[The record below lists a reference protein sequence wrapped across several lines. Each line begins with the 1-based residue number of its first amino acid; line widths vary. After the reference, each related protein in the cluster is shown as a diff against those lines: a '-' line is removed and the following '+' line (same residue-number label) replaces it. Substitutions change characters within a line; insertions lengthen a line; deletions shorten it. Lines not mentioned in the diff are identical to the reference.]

1 MFSAWESFS
10 GYIIFEIFNFNK
22 DTNLAK
28 ALHFFLYDTI
38 KIFILLILIVYAVT
52 LLRSYFPVEKTRDYL
67 SGKHKIVGHIF
78 AAFFGMLTPFCS
90 CSAIPLFL
98 GFLQARIPLGVTFS
112 YLISAP
118 LSDAVVIALLF
129 SLFGLKVTLLYIGFS
144 ITIAIVA
151 GLIIGSL
158 KLEKEILLEIK
169 PVNSCCTSSQEDE
182 ALQSIFKER
191 ANTAW
196 SETIDIF
203 KKIYIYIIIGIGVGA
218 FIHGFIPT
226 EFITK
231 YAGGDVWYAPIV
243 AVIMGIPMY
252 SSAAGM
258 LPLIEVLTQ
267 KGMLLGTAL
276 SFMMAVVALSLPEAL
291 ILKRVLSLKLIAIF
305 FSIVGTAILI
315 VGFIFN
321 MIL

>member
-1 MFSAWESFS
+1 MFAYWQSLSS
-10 GYIIFEIFNFNK
+10 YIVFELLTF
-22 DTNLAK
+22 TRGSHLGE
-28 ALHFFLYDTI
+28 ALHFFIYDTI
-38 KIFILLILIVYAVT
+38 KIFILLIAIVYAVT
-52 LLRSYFPVEKTRDYL
+52 LLRSYFPIERVREYI
-67 SGKHKIVGHIF
+67 SGKNRIVGHIL

-129 SLFGLKVTLLYIGFS
+129 SLFGLKITLLYIGFS
-144 ITIAIVA
+144 ITIAVVV
-151 GLIIGSL
+151 GLIIGGL
-158 KLEKEILLEIK
+158 KLEKEVLLEVK
-169 PVNSCCTSSQEDE
+169 TASCSGSEQ
-182 ALQSIFKER
+182 LNNQILFKLKLR
-191 ANTAW
+191 NAW
-196 SETIDIF
+196 RDTMDIF
-203 KKIYIYIIIGIGVGA
+203 KKIYIYVIVGIAIGA
-218 FIHGFIPT
+218 FIHGYVPT
-226 EFITK
+226 DFITK

-243 AVIMGIPMY
+243 AVFMGIPMY

-276 SFMMAVVALSLPEAL
+276 SFMMAVVALSLPEAM
-291 ILKRVLSLKLIAIF
+291 ILKRVLSTKLILIF
-305 FSIVGTAILI
+305 FSTVGSAILI